1 MTKVFGA
8 LAAGLALALAACTG
22 EEMAE
27 APAGAVDAAPIGPSE
42 IRVLTVGG
50 TRTAMQALQAQY
62 EAMSDN
68 TLVISFNNPLLIE
81 ELMVN
86 EEFDVI
92 VAANNSVN
100 VARDGDMLE
109 PGTQRKLSRTGIGLS
124 VREGAAPPDIST
136 PDAFRAALLN
146 AGSIA
151 LTNASNPNGSG
162 IQSEK
167 ILGYAG
173 VSDEVMAKATIQGLG
188 DGKGLI
194 AAGERDLGLF
204 NISEATAPGVVY
216 VGPVPAVWQL
226 YTNYDVAIFA
236 DSNVKEAAADL
247 VAFLASAEAEANWN
261 AGGIDLMAE

>member
-1 MTKVFGA
+1 MMNIRGA
-8 LAAGLALALAACTG
+8 VAAGLALGLAACTG

-27 APAGAVDAAPIGPSE
+27 QPAAAGPAE

-50 TRTAMQALQAQY
+50 TRTAMEALQAQY
-62 EAMSDN
+62 ESISDS

-81 ELMVN
+81 ELMVD

-100 VARDGDMLE
+100 VARDGNMLE
-109 PGTQRKLSRTGIGLS
+109 PGTQRKLARNGIGLS
-124 VREGAAPPDIST
+124 IREGASPPDIST
-136 PDAFRAALLN
+136 AEAFRATLLN

-151 LTNASNPNGSG
+151 LTNPSNPNGSG

-173 VSDEVMAKATIQGLG
+173 IYDEVMAKATIQGLG

-194 AAGERDLGLF
+194 ADGERDLGLF

-236 DSNVKEAAADL
+236 DSNVQEEAGDL
-247 VAFLASAEAEANWN
+247 VEFLASAEAEANWN
-261 AGGIDLMAE
+261 TGGIELIAE